1 MEKRNNQDRF
11 DVDFA
16 RRQFPFFELEESKK
30 WAFFDN
36 AGGTFPCRPVVDKLT
51 YFYRMNKVQPYGY
64 NALSAA
70 AGEQM
75 DNGRRVMAQLLG
87 VPIDT
92 LTIGPSTTQNF
103 NTLSIACVNF
113 LNKGDEIIVSE
124 QDHEANIGGWER
136 AARLSGATLKFW
148 NADVKN
154 GELNLAELEKLLN
167 KHTKIVCVTHSSNI
181 IGTVNPIQEIIR
193 LGHDYGAKVIID
205 GVSYAPHQWPNVTTN
220 SPDAYCFSAYKTYA
234 THLGI
239 MYVAPDFMEQLT
251 PQCHFFNEKN
261 MNLKL
266 NIVLEENANLEL
278 ELHQKTSEKWCN
290 KKEKDLNDLSYKQHI
305 QNLNF
310 DDKIIFEMENCAY
323 QTINAIYND
332 MKNRNFNN
340 NILFIKLESLY
351 EKKNIPII
359 CKKIKEHCKSSV
371 NIDSDKLTNS
381 FLKKSSVI
389 FFNTPFISINF
400 IMIFINMICKWV
412 TMNIKIFTQ
421 NNNLS
426 KIYH

>member
-75 DNGRRVMAQLLG
+75 DNGRKVMAQLLG

-103 NTLSIACVNF
+103 NTFSIACVNF

-205 GVSYAPHQWPNVTTN
+205 GVSYAPHQWPNLTTN
-220 SPDAYCFSAYKTYA
+220 SPDAYCFSTYKTYA

-251 PQCHFFNEKN
+251 PQCHFFNEKESWARLDGAGPDHASIAALAGLGEYFETLHCHHFGETDTPLN
-261 MNLKL
+261 QKAAEISNLMHQHETSLCKL
-266 NIVLEENANLEL
+266 LLEKIALLPVRIIGKSSIEGREANISLVSSTCSSQEL
-278 ELHQKTSEKWCN
+278 SSLLATKG
-290 KKEKDLNDLSYKQHI
+290 I
-305 QNLNF
+305 
-310 DDKIIFEMENCAY
+310 A
-323 QTINAIYND
+323 A
-332 MKNRNFNN
+332 NN
-340 NILFIKLESLY
+340 NHFYAYRLIKKLGIDIDDGVLRLSFAHYNTMDETIRLIDALTAILG
-351 EKKNIPII
+351 
-359 CKKIKEHCKSSV
+359 
-371 NIDSDKLTNS
+371 
-381 FLKKSSVI
+381 
-389 FFNTPFISINF
+389 
-400 IMIFINMICKWV
+400 
-412 TMNIKIFTQ
+412 
-421 NNNLS
+421 
-426 KIYH
+426 

>member
-1 MEKRNNQDRF
+1 MENKKNQNRF
-11 DVDFA
+11 DVDFV

-36 AGGTFPCRPVVDKLT
+36 AGGTFPCGPVVDKLT

-113 LNKGDEIIVSE
+113 LNEGDEIIVSE

-136 AARLSGATLKFW
+136 AARLSGATLKLW

-205 GVSYAPHQWPNVTTN
+205 GVSYAPHQWPNLTTN
-220 SPDAYCFSAYKTYA
+220 SPDVYCFSTYKTYG

-251 PQCHFFNEKN
+251 PQCHFFNEKKSWARLDGAGPDHASIAALAGLGEYFQTLHCHHFGETDKPLN
-261 MNLKL
+261 QKAAEISNLMNQHETSLCKL
-266 NIVLEENANLEL
+266 LLEKIALLPLRIIGKSSIEGREANISLLSSTCSSKEL
-278 ELHQKTSEKWCN
+278 SSLLA
-290 KKEKDLNDLSYKQHI
+290 KKGI
-305 QNLNF
+305 
-310 DDKIIFEMENCAY
+310 A
-323 QTINAIYND
+323 A
-332 MKNRNFNN
+332 NN
-340 NILFIKLESLY
+340 NHFYAYRLIKKLGIDIDDGVLRLSFAHYNTMDETIRLIDALTAILG
-351 EKKNIPII
+351 
-359 CKKIKEHCKSSV
+359 
-371 NIDSDKLTNS
+371 
-381 FLKKSSVI
+381 
-389 FFNTPFISINF
+389 
-400 IMIFINMICKWV
+400 
-412 TMNIKIFTQ
+412 
-421 NNNLS
+421 
-426 KIYH
+426 